1 MVKPGSW
8 SVGAVRGRLS
18 SGAIGVVVGILFGI
32 TAGCQPATPAPSPTP
47 SPSPSATPLA
57 ACPATPAPA
66 GPQVV
71 LAGQPAPDDLVF
83 DADGRLLISDINAGT
98 VSALRSDGSIERIAS
113 GLSAPEGMVLTA
125 GGRILVAEQG
135 RNRIVAIDP
144 QSHAVTP
151 WRVFPN
157 RTGRDGI
164 DGIGPVLPELD
175 SLGNLLPTGGNVIV
189 PDSPNGV
196 VWRVTGDGR
205 SATQIATG
213 MNRPAGGGIDAN
225 GRIFIADEGGPVWV
239 LDPSKRRFAT
249 LPTPDDVLVGRGG
262 HVFVNTLGDN
272 AIHEFDAQGH
282 QVTVFTGIQQPQGIA
297 LDDADNLYYTEFTKG
312 RVGRIVRTFVLDPA
326 KVSRIGP
333 GHYLICPVVRRAQGF
348 NTPLGLETGSST
360 ITSIL
365 RLVQPGTD
373 SSGALEV
380 QTTEPSITIGVGAGL
395 LGQTQTVPLS
405 P

>member
-1 MVKPGSW
+1 MSGRPSW
-8 SVGAVRGRLS
+8 RATQAVVILLVLFVTACQSTTS
-18 SGAIGVVVGILFGI
+18 SS
-32 TAGCQPATPAPSPTP
+32 SPTP
-47 SPSPSATPLA
+47 GPTLSASPLA
-57 ACPATPAPA
+57 ACPAAPAPA

-83 DADGRLLISDINAGT
+83 DTDGRLLISDITAGT
-98 VSALRSDGSIERIAS
+98 VSALNPDGTVERIAG
-113 GLSAPEGMVLTA
+113 GLSEPEGMVLA
-125 GGRILVAEQG
+125 GDGRILVAEQG

-144 QSHAVTP
+144 TTHAVSL
-151 WRVFPN
+151 WRAFPN

-164 DGIGPVLPELD
+164 DGIGPVLPSLD

-196 VWRVTGDGR
+196 VWRVTGDGK
-205 SATQIATG
+205 SATQIAAG

-239 LDPSKRRFAT
+239 LDPSKRHFAT

-272 AIHEFDAQGH
+272 AIHELDAQGH
-282 QVTVFTGIQQPQGIA
+282 QVAAVSGIQQPQGIA
-297 LDDADNLYYTEFTKG
+297 LDDADNLYYTEFSKG
-312 RVGRIVRTFVLDPA
+312 RVGRFVRTFVLDPA
-326 KVSRIGP
+326 KVTRIGP

-348 NTPLGLETGSST
+348 STPLGLTTGSSA
-360 ITSIL
+360 ITWIL

-373 SSGALEV
+373 SSGAIEV
-380 QTTEPSITIGVGAGL
+380 QTTEPSLGITVNAGL
-395 LGQTQTVPLS
+395 LSQSETISLS